1 MTLSEMVGPL
11 SALAGGFDEHLV
23 CLGYGPK
30 AARGQR
36 ELFAEASAWL
46 DGHDVVSDGV
56 EEKDLRAVLT
66 ARRERGVDLFDP
78 SALAAMIDYLALV
91 GVEVRPALVSLG
103 GAAGELV
110 GRFAA
115 YLSDERGLAPKVVSF
130 YVSQAEGFVE
140 AVAVGGDVG
149 SVTVG
154 DVVEFMARASR
165 ERSRGSVGNLVAG
178 LRAFLRF
185 AFIDDLVA
193 TDLSVAVPTVIHRRD
208 QRLPVVLSPK
218 DVERLIGSC
227 DLRRSIGRRD
237 RAILVLL
244 ARLALRAGEVASLT
258 LDDIDWA
265 VGEIQV
271 QGKGPRTERLPLPAD
286 VGEAVV
292 GYLQRGRPQTP
303 SRAVFVRAIAPRVA
317 LSPAGVSWV
326 VNAACARAD
335 IGQVSAHS
343 LRHSAASH
351 MLAGGATMA
360 EVGQVLRHRKP
371 HTTATYARVD
381 QCALTGLARPWPKA
395 RP

>member
-11 SALAGGFDEHLV
+11 SPLAGGFDEHLE

-30 AARGQR
+30 AACGQR
-36 ELFAEASAWL
+36 ELFAEVSAWL
-46 DGHDVVSDGV
+46 DGGDVVSDGV
-56 EEKDLRAVLT
+56 AEKDLRAVLM
-66 ARRERGVDLFDP
+66 ARRERGVGLFDP
-78 SALAAMIDYLALV
+78 SALAAILDYLTLV
-91 GVEVRPALVSLG
+91 GVELRPEVVLLG

-110 GRFAA
+110 ARFAA
-115 YLSDERGLAPKVVSF
+115 YLSDERGLAPKVILAHVGQ
-130 YVSQAEGFVE
+130 VEGFLE
-140 AVAVGGDVG
+140 AVAVDGDIGLV
-149 SVTVG
+149 SLG
-154 DVVEFMARASR
+154 DVVEFMARSSR

-185 AFIDDLVA
+185 GFVAGLTA

-208 QRLPVVLSPK
+208 QRLPTVLLPS
-218 DVERLIGSC
+218 DVDRLIASC

-258 LDDIDWA
+258 VDDIDWA
-265 VGEIQV
+265 AGEIRV
-271 QGKGPRTERLPLPAD
+271 RGKGPRTERLPLPVD

-292 GYLQRGRPQTP
+292 GYLARGRPLTP
-303 SRAVFVRAIAPRVA
+303 SREVFVRAVAPRVG

-326 VNAACARAD
+326 VYAACARTG
-335 IGQVSAHS
+335 IRRVSAHS

-360 EVGQVLRHRKP
+360 EVGQVLRHRSP
-371 HTTATYARVD
+371 QTTAIYARVD
-381 QCALTGLARPWPKA
+381 KSALVGLARPWPKA
-395 RP
+395 RS